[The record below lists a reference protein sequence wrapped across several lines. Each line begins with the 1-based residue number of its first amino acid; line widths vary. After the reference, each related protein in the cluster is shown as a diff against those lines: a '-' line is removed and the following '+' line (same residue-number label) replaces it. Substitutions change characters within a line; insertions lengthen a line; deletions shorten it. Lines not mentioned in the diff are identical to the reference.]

1 MRDYGKVSPQ
11 FWTGQTGK
19 ALKAAGPESVVVGL
33 YLMTSPHAN
42 MIGLYYLPVMYMA
55 HETGLGMEGA
65 SKGLQGCIEA
75 SFCTYDSASEY
86 VFVHAM
92 ARYQVAE
99 SLKPDDKRCKGIDNE
114 LSKIPKSLL
123 VKDFLEM
130 YGERFHLSTQW
141 PFEGAS
147 KPLRSQEQE
156 QKQEQEQERH
166 APAGANPPPKPKK
179 AKTPE
184 RTFPAWVE
192 SIGDDDAIRADDPI
206 FDWASKTGVPA
217 DWIGLAWWVF
227 EGRYSDSP
235 KKYAD
240 WRAVFRKAVREDWLK
255 VWRLDTRDNR
265 FVLTTTGELARRE
278 MEATA

>member
-1 MRDYGKVSPQ
+1 MRDVTIRIRNWSKHQHFKDRTPPWIKLYRDILDDPDWHAMSGDDAK
-11 FWTGQTGK
+11 
-19 ALKAAGPESVVVGL
+19 LLVGL
-33 YLMTSPHAN
+33 WLVASEDETRTGALPDMRRLAFRLRITESKLN
-42 MIGLYYLPVMYMA
+42 QGLNNISHWL
-55 HETGLGMEGA
+55 ERDD
-65 SKGLQGCIEA
+65 IEA
-75 SFCTYDSASEY
+75 ISACHRGDAPET
-86 VFVHAM
+86 
-92 ARYQVAE
+92 E
-99 SLKPDDKRCKGIDNE
+99 TE
-114 LSKIPKSLL
+114 T
-123 VKDFLEM
+123 E
-130 YGERFHLSTQW
+130 GEADAPT
-141 PFEGAS
+141 GAT
-147 KPLRSQEQE
+147 
-156 QKQEQEQERH
+156 
-166 APAGANPPPKPKK
+166 PPPKPKK

-217 DWIGLAWWVF
+217 DWIVLAWWVF

>member
-1 MRDYGKVSPQ
+1 MSSPAQ
-11 FWTGQTGK
+11 GG
-19 ALKAAGPESVVVGL
+19 VVITARVKNWSEFQH
-33 YLMTSPHAN
+33 YRNRCPPW
-42 MIGLYYLPVMYMA
+42 I
-55 HETGLGMEGA
+55 
-65 SKGLQGCIEA
+65 KLQ
-75 SFCTYDSASEY
+75 
-86 VFVHAM
+86 
-92 ARYQVAE
+92 
-99 SLKPDDKRCKGIDNE
+99 
-114 LSKIPKSLL
+114 KSLL
-123 VKDFLEM
+123 DDFEFARLP
-130 YGERFHLSTQW
+130 L
-141 PFEGAS
+141 AS
-147 KPLRSQEQE
+147 KALAPLLWLLASESMDGEVRIDPEWLSFRLRIAESDVVDGLTPLIDNGFLIPASGVL
-156 QKQEQEQERH
+156 
-166 APAGANPPPKPKK
+166 APRLQDACLEGETEAEAEGEADAPTGANPPPKPKK

-255 VWRLDTRDNR
+255 VWRMDSRDNR